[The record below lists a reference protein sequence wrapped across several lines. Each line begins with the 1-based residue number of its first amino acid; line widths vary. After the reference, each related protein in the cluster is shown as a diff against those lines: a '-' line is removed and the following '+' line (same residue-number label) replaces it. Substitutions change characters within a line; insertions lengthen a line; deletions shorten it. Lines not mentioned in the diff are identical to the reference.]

1 MFFSTQ
7 NDVIIYIEEKV
18 SSLAARLLEVAVP
31 EKEVPFEQLIKP
43 RRDLSGAEE
52 NKPVVAIGNMNG
64 RKDFEPVYD
73 TGAEADISDEVLL
86 ILRNLYIPK
95 SGGKDSTRKLPE
107 QKKELLEIA
116 GKTLSRLLQ
125 KGSASALTSRTR
137 SQGKRFLKNIGL
149 IR

>member
-52 NKPVVAIGNMNG
+52 NKPVVEIGNMNE

-73 TGAEADISDEVLL
+73 TGAEADISDEVLF
-86 ILRNLYIPK
+86 I
-95 SGGKDSTRKLPE
+95 
-107 QKKELLEIA
+107 
-116 GKTLSRLLQ
+116 
-125 KGSASALTSRTR
+125 
-137 SQGKRFLKNIGL
+137 LKNFGYV
-149 IR
+149 RKNG